1 MATPMNAGQMSTAI
15 RVASAA
21 ILSARNTQEMV
32 QGVCDAAVA
41 GNTMLGAVVFLPDSV
56 SSWLNPVSS
65 SGELAHIFAKADP
78 SSDPT
83 IPEGHGLVGQ
93 AFRTGKYCISEDV
106 LSDHRLQLW
115 RPLAESASVGK
126 AAAFPF
132 LCKGQPVGVI
142 SYLFSQDSGEL
153 GAEMIEFLSRIAEI
167 LSLGMEIAEREER
180 RRAEEE
186 ARERTARMLA
196 ALSATKS

>member
-21 ILSARNTQEMV
+21 ILTARNTQEMV

-41 GNTMLGAVVFLPDSV
+41 GNTMLGVVVFLPDSV
-56 SSWLNPVSS
+56 SSWLNPVAS
-65 SGELAHIFAKADP
+65 SGELAHISPRLIRPPILLSLRATGWSAKRFA
-78 SSDPT
+78 
-83 IPEGHGLVGQ
+83 Q
-93 AFRTGKYCISEDV
+93 ANTAFSEDV

-132 LCKGQPVGVI
+132 LVQRAAG
-142 SYLFSQDSGEL
+142 
-153 GAEMIEFLSRIAEI
+153 
-167 LSLGMEIAEREER
+167 R
-180 RRAEEE
+180 RH
-186 ARERTARMLA
+186 LVP
-196 ALSATKS
+196 L